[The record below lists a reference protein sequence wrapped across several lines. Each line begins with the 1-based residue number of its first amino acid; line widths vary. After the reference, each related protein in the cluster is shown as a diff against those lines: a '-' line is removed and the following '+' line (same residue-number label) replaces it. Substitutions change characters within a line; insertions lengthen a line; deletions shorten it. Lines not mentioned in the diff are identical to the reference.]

1 MHRNYKIL
9 FILLIALFFT
19 SVDISAQHTK
29 CNIIGTVLDENQEP
43 ISYVSVAIYSEKP
56 VAGVVTDND
65 GLFSLNVP
73 QSDNTYRLTINF
85 VGYAKYET
93 KITPNRPNINLGT
106 ITLNEQAITLGEVE
120 VTAKEMAQKSA
131 IEHTTINAAS
141 NHASSKGSAIDI
153 LRASSAV
160 TIANDEI
167 SIRGNNNVL
176 VLIDGIPTTVSD
188 LSTIP
193 AVNIKNIDIIT
204 NPDAS
209 HDADGTGGI
218 INIVS
223 KKSTKQGWSGMVS
236 ANYGFNH
243 FANGN
248 IALSYNT
255 AKTSWRF
262 SYNSKYEE
270 DVITS
275 TLDRHIKS
283 TGHHTFQQM
292 EATRYTFNN
301 NISLGADFRF
311 NPKNRLNI
319 DLKCIIPRLNIEQ
332 ELHNT
337 LTNNGSIQEENRF
350 NDVTWN
356 RENIDA
362 SITYTHIIK
371 PEISDFTIKGSVS
384 KIWGHRPSY
393 YSVDAIPTNHSVAGG
408 SPFIPSVQAD
418 YKHKFNKG
426 TLSSGIKLTYRR
438 NDIYHQFYTMENG
451 DWVISD
457 YFSNDLLHTEL
468 VPAAYAMY
476 ASRINKKWAYKVGLR
491 GEFSSVTLNSSHESI
506 DERNNSFFLAPSL
519 SSSYTLNSNNEF
531 ALAFSRRIG
540 RPTYP
545 QLNPYMSMID
555 ATTYEQGN
563 MYLRPEK
570 ATKFDL
576 SYNFRNNLIQ
586 LFANGYINY
595 TNDYISQIT
604 TLNDDILV
612 TTYIN
617 ADSDIKTGLD
627 LSLKIAP
634 AKWAN
639 LSIGANTY
647 YVAAKGIYEGANI
660 NNYGWTNNSNVM
672 LNLNP
677 FKSTDI
683 QLQYFITTPQY
694 FPQLTTSFTHQM
706 NIGIKQQL
714 LKKSLTLSLLVTDVF
729 NTYKWEVTSYNN
741 IFDLTNMSKGKSRML
756 WLGASYNFN
765 SFKQKTGQKSEI
777 DRSLIRIGL

>member
-1 MHRNYKIL
+1 MFRNSKIL
-9 FILLIALFFT
+9 FIILFSLFFT
-19 SVDISAQHTK
+19 SIDIYAQQAK
-29 CNIIGTVLDENQEP
+29 CNITGTVVDQSQEP
-43 ISYVSVAIYSEKP
+43 ITYASVAIYSEKP
-56 VAGVVTDND
+56 IAGVVTDND
-65 GLFSLNVP
+65 GSFSLNIP
-73 QSDNTYRLTINF
+73 QNSTSVRLTIDF
-85 VGYAKYET
+85 IGYKKFET
-93 KITPNRPNINLGT
+93 DITPNCPKINIDT
-106 ITLNEQAITLGEVE
+106 IQLNEESNMLGEVV
-120 VTAKEMAQKSA
+120 VTAKESSQKSS
-131 IEHTTINAAS
+131 IERTTINTSA
-141 NHASSKGSAIDI
+141 NITSSKGSAIDM
-153 LRASSAV
+153 LRASSSV
-160 TIANDEI
+160 NISNDEI
-167 SIRGNNNVL
+167 SIRGNSNIL

-193 AVNIKNIDIIT
+193 AANIKSIEIIT

-209 HDADGTGGI
+209 HDASGTGGI
-218 INIVS
+218 INIIS
-223 KKSTKQGWSGMVS
+223 KKSANQGWSGIIS

-243 FANGN
+243 FVTGN

-255 AKTSWRF
+255 PKTSWRF
-262 SYNSKYEE
+262 SYNTKYED
-270 DVITS
+270 DVINS
-275 TLDRHIKS
+275 SLDRYINS
-283 TGHHTFQQM
+283 TGNQTLQQM

-319 DLKCIIPRLNIEQ
+319 DLKCIIPRLNVEQ

-337 LTNNGSIQEENRF
+337 LTNNGISQEENRF

-356 RENIDA
+356 RENIEA

-371 PEISDFTIKGSVS
+371 PEISDITIKSSVS

-393 YSVDAIPTNHSVAGG
+393 YSVDGVPSNHSVAGG
-408 SPFIPSVQAD
+408 SPFIPTIQAD

-426 TLSSGIKLTYRR
+426 TLSSGAKLTYRR

-451 DWVISD
+451 NWTLSD

-468 VPAAYAMY
+468 IPAAYAMY
-476 ASRINKKWAYKVGLR
+476 ASRINKKWSYKVGLR
-491 GEFSSVTLNSSHESI
+491 GEFSTVTLNSSHENI
-506 DERNNSFFLAPSL
+506 NERNNSFFLAPSI
-519 SSSYTLNSNNEF
+519 SSTYTLNESNEF

-563 MYLRPEK
+563 MYLQPEK
-570 ATKFDL
+570 STKLDL
-576 SYNFRNNLIQ
+576 SYSFRNNLIQ
-586 LFANGYINY
+586 LFADGYINY

-627 LSLKIAP
+627 FSLKITP
-634 AKWAN
+634 TKWAN
-639 LSIGANTY
+639 LSLGANTY
-647 YVAAKGIYEGANI
+647 YVIAKGIYDGANI
-660 NNYGWTNNSNVM
+660 NNYGWTNNSNIM
-672 LNLNP
+672 LNLYP
-677 FKSTDI
+677 FKNTDI
-683 QLQYFITTPQY
+683 QLQYFVTTPQH
-694 FPQLTTSFTHQM
+694 FPQLTTSLSHQM

-714 LKKSLTLSLLVTDVF
+714 LNKSLTLSLLVTDVF
-729 NTYKWEVTSYNN
+729 NTYKWKVTSHNN
-741 IFDLTNMSKGKSRML
+741 IFDLTNVSKGKSRML
-756 WLGASYNFN
+756 WLGASFNFN
-765 SFKQKTGQKSEI
+765 SFKQKASQKTET